1 MKKIPRIAFSLLVS
15 FGVLALALTVLTSC
29 FSQGRSQT
37 GPSDPDRETGEQN
50 PPPQRSDILNN
61 YHKAIEALSVM
72 PQDMPVEFPIGTNSP
87 IPIGQ
92 ISEDTGKPGENRDS
106 EIYVIGFVSNDGK
119 PQKITPG
126 NLTVMFETIRN
137 KGGTLPSID
146 MTPKAQENL
155 LANAKDRKRIPVLD
169 LIIRGKAAS
178 NQKYVVRNVN
188 ANAVNRDALNAV
200 LNGTLRRSNDK

>member
-50 PPPQRSDILNN
+50 PLRQRSDILEN

-72 PQDMPVEFPIGTNSP
+72 PQDMSVEFPIGINSP
-87 IPIGQ
+87 IPSGQ
-92 ISEDTGKPGENRDS
+92 ISDDTGKPGEIRDS
-106 EIYVIGFVSNDGK
+106 EIYAIGFVSNDGK
-119 PQKITPG
+119 PQKFTPT

-137 KGGTLPSID
+137 NGGTLPPID

-155 LANAKDRKRIPVLD
+155 LADAKGRKRIPVFD
-169 LIIRGKAAS
+169 LIVRKTTS
-178 NQKYVVRNVN
+178 NRKYVVRNVN
-188 ANAVNRDALNAV
+188 ANSVDRDALNAV